1 MAAKRR
7 HKGREL
13 SRSKRK
19 KEGRRQV
26 ATPQG
31 PPVASAI
38 PQPATPQPAA
48 PVVAAVPVETA
59 PPLTRPAPDGGG
71 AASLMA
77 ELRRVGLFALIALA
91 ILVVLAFTLG

>member
-26 ATPQG
+26 ATPQA
-31 PPVASAI
+31 PPVASV
-38 PQPATPQPAA
+38 TPQPVA
-48 PVVAAVPVETA
+48 PVAAVPLEAA
-59 PPLTRPAPDGGG
+59 PPVTHPAPVAGG
-71 AASLMA
+71 ATSLMA
-77 ELRRVGLFALIALA
+77 ELRRAGLFGLIALA
-91 ILVVLAFTLG
+91 ILVVLALTLR

>member
-26 ATPQG
+26 VTPQR
-31 PPVASAI
+31 PPVARV
-38 PQPATPQPAA
+38 TPQPVTPQ
-48 PVVAAVPVETA
+48 PVASVAAVPLETA
-59 PPLTRPAPDGGG
+59 PSVTSPAPVAGG
-71 AASLMA
+71 ATSLMA
-77 ELRRVGLFALIALA
+77 ELRRAGLFGLIALA
-91 ILVVLAFTLG
+91 ILVVLALTLR

>member
-1 MAAKRR
+1 MSAKRR

-26 ATPQG
+26 TTPQA

-38 PQPATPQPAA
+38 PQPAAPVAAA
-48 PVVAAVPVETA
+48 PLETA
-59 PPLTRPAPDGGG
+59 QPVTRPAPGGGG

-77 ELRRVGLFALIALA
+77 ELKRIGLFALIALA
-91 ILVVLAFTLG
+91 ILVVLALTLG

>member
-7 HKGREL
+7 RKGREL

-31 PPVASAI
+31 PPVVSA
-38 PQPATPQPAA
+38 APQPAA
-48 PVVAAVPVETA
+48 PVAAVSVETA
-59 PPLTRPAPDGGG
+59 PPVTRPAPAAGG

-91 ILVVLAFTLG
+91 ILVVLALTLG

>member
-1 MAAKRR
+1 MTAKRR

-26 ATPQG
+26 ATPQA

-38 PQPATPQPAA
+38 PQPVTPQPVAPVAAA
-48 PVVAAVPVETA
+48 PLETA
-59 PPLTRPAPDGGG
+59 PPVTRTAPAAGG

-77 ELRRVGLFALIALA
+77 ELKRIGLFALIALA
-91 ILVVLAFTLG
+91 ILVVLALTLG

>member
-19 KEGRRQV
+19 KEGRRQLT
-26 ATPQG
+26 TPQA
-31 PPVASAI
+31 PPVASV
-38 PQPATPQPAA
+38 TPQPVA
-48 PVVAAVPVETA
+48 PAAAVPLEAA
-59 PPLTRPAPDGGG
+59 PSVTQPAPGGGG

-77 ELRRVGLFALIALA
+77 ELKRVGLFGLIALA
-91 ILVVLAFTLG
+91 ILVVLALTLG

>member
-1 MAAKRR
+1 MTAKRR

-26 ATPQG
+26 TVPQA

-38 PQPATPQPAA
+38 PQPVTPQPAA
-48 PVVAAVPVETA
+48 PVAAAPLETA
-59 PPLTRPAPDGGG
+59 PPVTRPAPGGRG

-77 ELRRVGLFALIALA
+77 ELKRTGLFALIALA
-91 ILVVLAFTLG
+91 ILVVLALTLG

>member
-1 MAAKRR
+1 MSKRR

-26 ATPQG
+26 VTPQG
-31 PPVASAI
+31 PPVASTA
-38 PQPATPQPAA
+38 PQPVA
-48 PVVAAVPVETA
+48 PVAAVPLETA
-59 PPLTRPAPDGGG
+59 PPVTRPAPAGGG

-77 ELRRVGLFALIALA
+77 ELKRVGLFGLIALA
-91 ILVVLAFTLG
+91 VLVVLALALG

>member
-1 MAAKRR
+1 MTAKRR

-26 ATPQG
+26 STPQG

-38 PQPATPQPAA
+38 PQPVTSQPAA
-48 PVVAAVPVETA
+48 PVAAVPLETA
-59 PPLTRPAPDGGG
+59 QPVTRPAPAAGGT
-71 AASLMA
+71 ASLMA
-77 ELRRVGLFALIALA
+77 ELKRVGLFALIALA
-91 ILVVLAFTLG
+91 ILVVLALTLG